1 MSDELFPA
9 ILTMREM
16 RKETWRRDGEGGKL
30 ALERSRERKRSLR
43 KGRRRRRG
51 KSLLAANRKSDIFDG
66 VLLQE
71 DIWSWRLVI
80 YLPRRLGDGKRSSVK
95 VKVKCLIKQ
104 ESESNFQ
111 NYYFP
116 LHRGRDHDGWSFLWS
131 RRKLLIW
138 FIVRALT
145 VGFQEYPINMGS
157 PKWNLQ
163 RGRYFKIIDVWRQQ
177 RLVFITRRNF
187 YLNILMS
194 KQSSA
199 VCNWDIQ

>member
-71 DIWSWRLVI
+71 DIRSWRLVI

-111 NYYFP
+111 DYYFP

-131 RRKLLIW
+131 RRKLLI
-138 FIVRALT
+138 
-145 VGFQEYPINMGS
+145 
-157 PKWNLQ
+157 
-163 RGRYFKIIDVWRQQ
+163 
-177 RLVFITRRNF
+177 
-187 YLNILMS
+187 
-194 KQSSA
+194 
-199 VCNWDIQ
+199 

>member
-71 DIWSWRLVI
+71 DIWSLETYNI
-80 YLPRRLGDGKRSSVK
+80 PPTE
-95 VKVKCLIKQ
+95 I
-104 ESESNFQ
+104 
-111 NYYFP
+111 
-116 LHRGRDHDGWSFLWS
+116 GRWEKIFREGQGEMFDKT
-131 RRKLLIW
+131 RK
-138 FIVRALT
+138 
-145 VGFQEYPINMGS
+145 
-157 PKWNLQ
+157 
-163 RGRYFKIIDVWRQQ
+163 
-177 RLVFITRRNF
+177 
-187 YLNILMS
+187 
-194 KQSSA
+194 
-199 VCNWDIQ
+199 

>member
-80 YLPRRLGDGKRSSVK
+80 HLPRRLGNGKRSSVK
-95 VKVKCLIKQ
+95 V
-104 ESESNFQ
+104 
-111 NYYFP
+111 
-116 LHRGRDHDGWSFLWS
+116 
-131 RRKLLIW
+131 
-138 FIVRALT
+138 
-145 VGFQEYPINMGS
+145 
-157 PKWNLQ
+157 
-163 RGRYFKIIDVWRQQ
+163 
-177 RLVFITRRNF
+177 
-187 YLNILMS
+187 
-194 KQSSA
+194 
-199 VCNWDIQ
+199 